1 MEVKGSAKRALFKL
15 ASYSCQLMP
24 HFCGSVSQTQ
34 THTDTHTHTERERER
49 ERQTQTHRHT
59 HQRKPHVDPKGG
71 KRLDWHR
78 GEKKLNNYLYYLN
91 PYYLNTITRFTQ
103 RVEKT

>member
-1 MEVKGSAKRALFKL
+1 MHTHTHTHTYNSSCPIFAALF
-15 ASYSCQLMP
+15 
-24 HFCGSVSQTQ
+24 HRHRHTQ
-34 THTDTHTHTERERER
+34 THTHTHRERER